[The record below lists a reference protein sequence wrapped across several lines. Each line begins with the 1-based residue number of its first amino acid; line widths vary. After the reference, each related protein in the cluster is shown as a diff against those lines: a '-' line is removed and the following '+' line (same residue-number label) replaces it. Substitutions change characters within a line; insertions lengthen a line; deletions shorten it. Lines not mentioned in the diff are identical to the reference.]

1 MIRRR
6 RILVISV
13 AAIGFVLWNIA
24 WPTSLFVHARRSRVI
39 HSQKY
44 CGEFSGVYNVEV
56 SVGPDGNY
64 VNTPFSRMPGER
76 TRLKVSIS
84 SERIKL
90 TTTWGEGYEFSE
102 TYTLGQDTFY
112 LGNGRFVFYST
123 YLNFGQ
129 IMPGTIYATTEC
141 RVEVS
146 PQELSVFAVE
156 AQIGMGFFLIPVF
169 HKTTFVKTFPSL

>member
-44 CGEFSGVYNVEV
+44 NGEFSGVYDIEITI
-56 SVGPDGNY
+56 GPEGNY

-76 TRLKVSIS
+76 ARLKVSIS
-84 SERIKL
+84 SEMIKL
-90 TTTWGEGYEFSE
+90 TTTWREGYEFSE

-146 PQELSVFAVE
+146 SEELSVSAVE
-156 AQIGMGFFLIPVF
+156 TQIGMGFFLIPVPQ
-169 HKTTFVKTFPSL
+169 KTTFVKTFPSL